1 QASHVHARGAPCS
14 TRPRSGTGDRSSGR
28 TKGPVVVF
36 RASDHGALER
46 PGTRPGEETSAEVL
60 VDQLR
65 HLEHRDLLLAAE
77 DRLHL
82 VVAVDHPALLG
93 ILEIVL
99 ADVGPELLDHLG
111 AGNRLVADDLSEVL
125 GRLQLLHEGGVRL
138 ALRSRRLLRR
148 LLRGLLGGHSVGFS
162 LPLCQGT
169 LCGSSSSRWLRFN
182 EAKGVR
188 ISGFRGENT
197 RGTRFPLWKSW
208 ELPLTW
214 TS

>member
-1 QASHVHARGAPCS
+1 MRPHPEQSAPLVRDQGRETGAPDGRRAPWS
-14 TRPRSGTGDRSSGR
+14 SFAPPNTEPWDAEDAPRRR
-28 TKGPVVVF
+28 
-36 RASDHGALER
+36 
-46 PGTRPGEETSAEVL
+46 TSAQVL
-60 VDQLR
+60 VDQLG

-77 DRLHL
+77 DGLQL
-82 VVAVDHPALLG
+82 VVGVDHPPLLG
-93 ILEIVL
+93 VLEIVL

-111 AGNRLVADDLSEVL
+111 AGNRLVADDLRQFL
-125 GRLQLLHEGGVRL
+125 GRVQLLHEGGVWL

-162 LPLCQGT
+162 LPLCQGM
-169 LCGSSSSRWLRFN
+169 LYGSSSSRWLRFN

-208 ELPLTW
+208 EPPLTW